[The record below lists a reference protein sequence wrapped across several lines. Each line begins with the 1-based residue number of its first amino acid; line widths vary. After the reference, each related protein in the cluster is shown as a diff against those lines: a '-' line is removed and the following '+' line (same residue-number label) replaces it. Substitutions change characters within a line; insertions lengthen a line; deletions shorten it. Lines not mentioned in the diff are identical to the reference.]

1 MRSRDSFGL
10 AICKKGVNNQVQ
22 ILLCRHRV
30 SYEFLEFVRG
40 RFIFGDYTKIIKLF
54 DNMTKLEKEIILS
67 NDFEIMT
74 KHANLKINYNICRKK
89 INNAIEYIKT
99 KNINGTKNLIWDL
112 PKGRSEINEKPL
124 DTAMRETEEELQLN
138 LNHYRIISDLLPVMT
153 SYIDYDV
160 VYNFM
165 FYFAQYTS
173 PTDDWI
179 VDNLEVDF
187 AKWFTL
193 EEVKKINSPLNDTI
207 ISLLSKYEDYCS
219 KK

>member
-1 MRSRDSFGL
+1 
-10 AICKKGVNNQVQ
+10 
-22 ILLCRHRV
+22 
-30 SYEFLEFVRG
+30 
-40 RFIFGDYTKIIKLF
+40 
-54 DNMTKLEKEIILS
+54 
-67 NDFEIMT
+67 
-74 KHANLKINYNICRKK
+74 
-89 INNAIEYIKT
+89 
-99 KNINGTKNLIWDL
+99 
-112 PKGRSEINEKPL
+112 
-124 DTAMRETEEELQLN
+124 MRETEEELQLN